1 MYKLSIYHPNLH
13 SFPTLRSSDLTQ
25 RRNSKV
31 AARVQS
37 NSQPPSSFSHFRC
50 RDESRCSSLVGSTV
64 LAPEKCPAVGL
75 CLRQRSPAVLRA
87 RETPPSHARSSTRQ
101 ADAVPQ

>member
-64 LAPEKCPAVGL
+64 LAPEKCPD
-75 CLRQRSPAVLRA
+75 RK
-87 RETPPSHARSSTRQ
+87 STRLNSSHSQ
-101 ADAVPQ
+101 ISYAVFCLKTKISLEKI